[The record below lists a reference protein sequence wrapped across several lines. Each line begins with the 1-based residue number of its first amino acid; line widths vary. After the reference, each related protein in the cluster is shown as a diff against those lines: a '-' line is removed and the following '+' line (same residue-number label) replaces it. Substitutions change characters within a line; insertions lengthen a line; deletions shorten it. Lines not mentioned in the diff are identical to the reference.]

1 MNKLLHRL
9 RSDSVADPLSPRSS
23 RPARRRTLGLALAAT
38 LALGGAGVATASAA
52 QATPLPRQTEPG
64 TPSAEVAAGVVT
76 HTELIVQS
84 TPSRVGQYLVA
95 AALVSLDGP
104 ALLNGEALVFELD
117 GVVVGQSPLLYF
129 GSGKYGTLV
138 PLIFSPGAGSHE
150 LVARFAGTGDALASA
165 SDPAVFSV
173 AQISTLT
180 EITSAPISGTIDAP
194 IDVSARVS
202 ADQPPPNLE
211 GLDGSAALLAN
222 GSPVMTLEL
231 AADGSV
237 RFDDVLVPW
246 GTTTLSVAYL
256 GDTRGNYAPS
266 SSAFSP
272 FAGEVIDTTTALSLS
287 APQIRADGAVALTA
301 TVQSAD
307 GATAPRGTVEFQVDG
322 EVVRTAQLGTD
333 ADTAP
338 GTALAVST
346 LNPAELMLG
355 EHELTARLV
364 PADGFAGS
372 SSTAAALRILGVETV
387 LTPHATEVRGTPT
400 RPAQVDVTAQIVDG
414 GTDDGGSGDG
424 EPGDGEPGDGGSGD
438 GDETGSAAAAHRS
451 DAPIEL
457 PAGTVQAYLG
467 AKPLGDPVSLEDG
480 TGTVILAGLPVG
492 AHEVELRF
500 APGSPQLL
508 RSAATVA
515 VTVTADTHPDEG
527 GTPDDGRPD
536 DGVTPDG
543 STQPKPHAKP
553 GQAIAH
559 PGALATTGGAAVTPL
574 LLGGL
579 ALLGGSAALIMS
591 ARRRS

>member
-52 QATPLPRQTEPG
+52 HATPLPQQTEPG

-138 PLIFSPGAGSHE
+138 PLIFTPGAGSHE

-222 GSPVMTLEL
+222 GSPVMTIEL

-322 EVVRTAQLGTD
+322 EVVRTAQLGTG
-333 ADTAP
+333 ADTVP

-372 SSTAAALRILGVETV
+372 SSAAAALRILGVETV

-400 RPAQVDVTAQIVDG
+400 WPAQVDVTAQIVDG

-424 EPGDGEPGDGGSGD
+424 
-438 GDETGSAAAAHRS
+438 DETGSAAAAHRS
-451 DAPIEL
+451 DAPIDL
-457 PAGTVQAYLG
+457 PAGTVQAYLS
-467 AKPLGDPVSLEDG
+467 AKPLGDPVSLENG
-480 TGTVILAGLPVG
+480 TGTVFLAGLPVG
-492 AHEVELRF
+492 THEVELRF

-515 VTVTADTHPDEG
+515 VTVTADTHPDDG

-553 GQAIAH
+553 GQATAH
-559 PGALATTGGAAVTPL
+559 PGALATTGGAAATPL
-574 LLGGL
+574 LRGGL
-579 ALLGGSAALIMS
+579 ALLCGSAALIMS

>member
-150 LVARFAGTGDALASA
+150 LVARFAGTGDAHASA

-222 GSPVMTLEL
+222 GSPVMTIEL

-322 EVVRTAQLGTD
+322 GVVRTAQLGTD

-372 SSTAAALRILGVETV
+372 SSSAAALRILGVETV

-424 EPGDGEPGDGGSGD
+424 
-438 GDETGSAAAAHRS
+438 DETGSAAAAHRS
-451 DAPIEL
+451 DAPIDL

-467 AKPLGDPVSLEDG
+467 AKPLGDPVSLENG
-480 TGTVILAGLPVG
+480 TETVVLAGLPVG

-515 VTVTADTHPDEG
+515 VTVTADTHPDDG

-536 DGVTPDG
+536 DGGTPDG

-553 GQAIAH
+553 GQATAH